1 MSANCWLIGKIA
13 ESVLVCTNDG
23 FVLFSIFLEVKL
35 ASFSIV
41 VVVFEDGVS
50 RKTIKKGDD
59 FG

>member
-1 MSANCWLIGKIA
+1 MSVK
-13 ESVLVCTNDG
+13 VCTNDG
-23 FVLFSIFLEVKL
+23 SVLFSIFHEVKL

-41 VVVFEDGVS
+41 VVVFEDGVLRKML